1 MAVRKKKYDAI
12 VCMYHDQGHIP
23 LKLLDF
29 EGGINVTLGLPII
42 RTSVDHGTAFD
53 IAGRGVASIA
63 SFIYALD
70 FAERMAQGSCA
81 GIPFDDKL
89 SS

>member
-1 MAVRKKKYDAI
+1 MAVRRKKFDAI

-29 EGGINVTLGLPII
+29 EAGVNVALGLPIV

-53 IAGRGVASIA
+53 IAGQGVAPTRA
-63 SFIYALD
+63 A
-70 FAERMAQGSCA
+70 
-81 GIPFDDKL
+81 
-89 SS
+89 